1 LIPADTLAWLR
12 LSLIPGMGPIARRD
26 LVERFGSP
34 QAVLAASADELRAFA
49 GNATTAAIAKGVDT
63 TLLERTQRWLE
74 IPGRAIITVADA
86 AYPAM
91 LRQIADPPTV
101 LYAEGNTGLLQRPCL
116 AIVGARNCSAGGALD
131 ARDFARALSDAGI
144 CIVSGL
150 AMGIDAAAHAGALA
164 GSSASIAI
172 MGTGADVLYPPRNA
186 TIGAL
191 LRERGCVV
199 TEFPLGTQPL
209 RGNFP
214 RRNRIISGLARGVL
228 VVEAN
233 RQSGSLLTAKSA
245 LEQDREVFALPGS
258 IHSPLAKGCHLLIK
272 EGAKLVEDIDDI
284 LVELGFA
291 PTASSHQSQRRDTAC
306 DPLMRAI
313 EFDPLSP
320 DQIARRT
327 GLDMASIGA
336 RLARLLIDGEI
347 EAVAG
352 GKFQRAE
359 QATTKRLL

>member
-1 LIPADTLAWLR
+1 
-12 LSLIPGMGPIARRD
+12 MGPIARRD

-34 QAVLAASADELRAFA
+34 QGVLQGSADELRDFA
-49 GNATTAAIAKGVDT
+49 GPAIAAALARGADEK
-63 TLLERTQRWLE
+63 LLERTERWLE
-74 IPGRAIITVADA
+74 VPGRAIVTVSDA
-86 AYPAM
+86 TYPAM
-91 LRQIADPPTV
+91 LRQIADPPTI
-101 LYAEGNTGLLQRPCL
+101 LYAEGNTGLLQGPCL

-131 ARDFARALSDAGI
+131 AHDFARALSEAGI

-164 GSSASIAI
+164 GPAASIAV
-172 MGTGADVLYPPRNA
+172 MGTGPDVCYPPRNA
-186 TIGAL
+186 AIAAL
-191 LRERGCVV
+191 LHERGCVV

-233 RQSGSLLTAKSA
+233 RQSGSLLTARSA

-291 PTASSHQSQRRDTAC
+291 PSGSSHPKEARDAAC

-336 RLARLLIDGEI
+336 RLARLLLDGEI
-347 EAVAG
+347 EAVPG
-352 GKFQRAE
+352 GRFQRAG
-359 QATTKRLL
+359 QAAAKRLL